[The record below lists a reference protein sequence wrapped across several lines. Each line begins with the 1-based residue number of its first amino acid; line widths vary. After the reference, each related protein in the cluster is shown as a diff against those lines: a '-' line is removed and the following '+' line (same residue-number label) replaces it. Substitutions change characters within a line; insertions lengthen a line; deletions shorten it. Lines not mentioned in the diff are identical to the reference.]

1 MTSEIAIRLAGI
13 LPGVPPLP
21 TDEVLH
27 VTGHWWPG
35 FILWLPL
42 ISLVLCGLCA
52 AFKVRSKLP
61 AWITVVSLACS
72 FVLTVL
78 LAYAYGKPR
87 ETANAEPMISMAE
100 IEEARQSLE
109 AKLER
114 ITDSLESDS
123 SSRQL
128 AMVMPPRI
136 APPVSQ
142 L

>member
-1 MTSEIAIRLAGI
+1 M
-13 LPGVPPLP
+13 
-21 TDEVLH
+21 
-27 VTGHWWPG
+27 
-35 FILWLPL
+35 
-42 ISLVLCGLCA
+42 
-52 AFKVRSKLP
+52 
-61 AWITVVSLACS
+61 
-72 FVLTVL
+72 L

-123 SSRQL
+123 RQL